1 MDVTERTGKVVGVL
15 QVDSDAQVVLVTDH
29 GKIIRLKAK
38 QVRITGRNAQGVH
51 LVRLESGETVR
62 AVSPLAEREEDDD
75 ANGNGNGVASNG
87 VDSAE
92 S

>member
-1 MDVTERTGKVVGVL
+1 MDVTDRTGKVVGVL

-29 GKIIRLKAK
+29 GKVIRLKAK

-51 LVRLESGETVR
+51 LVKLEPGEKVR

-75 ANGNGNGVASNG
+75 PNGSANGDNPNGE
-87 VDSAE
+87 DSAE
-92 S
+92 

>member
-1 MDVTERTGKVVGVL
+1 MDVTERTAKVVGVL

-51 LVRLESGETVR
+51 LVKQGPDEKVR
-62 AVSPLAEREEDDD
+62 AVSPLAEREDDD
-75 ANGNGNGVASNG
+75 DSNG
-87 VDSAE
+87 TDNGASSNGDGSSE
-92 S
+92 

>member
-1 MDVTERTGKVVGVL
+1 MDVTERTAKVVGVL

-51 LVRLESGETVR
+51 LVKLEPDEKVR
-62 AVSPLAEREEDDD
+62 AVSPLAEREDDD
-75 ANGNGNGVASNG
+75 DSNG
-87 VDSAE
+87 TDNGASSNGPDSSE
-92 S
+92 